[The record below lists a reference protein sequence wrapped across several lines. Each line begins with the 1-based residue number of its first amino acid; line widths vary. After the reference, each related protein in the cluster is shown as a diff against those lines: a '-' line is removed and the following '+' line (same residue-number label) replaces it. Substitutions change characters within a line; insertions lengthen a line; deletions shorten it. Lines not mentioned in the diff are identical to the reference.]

1 MPFVHATVVRAEQ
14 PTSARP
20 GDDAI
25 ILADGTMEG
34 FVGGQCAEESVRA
47 AALGALERGESLLL
61 RVLPG
66 GEGSLPRRPWRLR
79 DREPVL
85 VGRRIGDLLGATA
98 SARRASASLARHRSP
113 TPWPTSP
120 EPLGFAVARTAARR
134 HAAGRDRDDR
144 LQSRPRRGARDPGR
158 PRRRG
163 RADRRRRKP
172 SPRLRT
178 ARRDGPHRRPSALG
192 SALRPASTSAP
203 TPRPRSRCRSS
214 RRSSRRSGS
223 TG

>member
-1 MPFVHATVVRAEQ
+1 MTVRMAELSEQRVPFVHATVVRAEQ

-66 GEGSLPRRPWRLR
+66 GEGSFPDAPGALR

-85 VGRRIGDLLGATA
+85 VRRRIGDLLGA
-98 SARRASASLARHRSP
+98 P
-113 TPWPTSP
+113 
-120 EPLGFAVARTAARR
+120 GAARR
-134 HAAGRDRDDR
+134 HQHRRHLTDRQR
-144 LQSRPRRGARDPGR
+144 RRRPRRSRSASRSRARAPDASQQGAVATDH
-158 PRRRG
+158 
-163 RADRRRRKP
+163 
-172 SPRLRT
+172 LQ
-178 ARRDGPHRRPSALG
+178 
-192 SALRPASTSAP
+192 
-203 TPRPRSRCRSS
+203 PRP
-214 RRSSRRSGS
+214 
-223 TG
+223 